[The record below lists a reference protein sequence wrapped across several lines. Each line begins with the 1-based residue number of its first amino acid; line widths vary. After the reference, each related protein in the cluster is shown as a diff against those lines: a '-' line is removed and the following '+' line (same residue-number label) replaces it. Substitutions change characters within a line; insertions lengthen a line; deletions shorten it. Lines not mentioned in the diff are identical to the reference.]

1 MTADD
6 RSWLTADYPELRD
19 GPPWVMHDMVLA
31 ERDLPAGIVGLPGVE
46 ALASAVRAAV
56 EAGEP
61 VVVTGCGTSEHGAQ
75 AVTLLLDEAL
85 TAAGLAA
92 PGRVES
98 RQAFEAALA
107 PRRGGV
113 CIAISHGG
121 TSTATNEALR
131 AAADAG
137 ARTALITAEPAQ
149 EAGGLAT
156 DVLVTPLADRSW
168 CHTVGYVSPILAG
181 GAIGAA
187 LRGERLDAG
196 DPAGPADQPLTRPP
210 RRTPRASRRPS
221 RRVPSSWSSARGST

>member
-1 MTADD
+1 MTPDD

-19 GPPWVMHDMVLA
+19 GPPWVMNDMVLA
-31 ERDLPAGIVGLPGVE
+31 ERDLPAGVVDLPGVE
-46 ALASAVRAAV
+46 AVADAVRAAV
-56 EAGEP
+56 AAGEP

-121 TSTATNEALR
+121 TSTATNDALR
-131 AAADAG
+131 AAAEAG
-137 ARTALITAEPAQ
+137 SRHGLSTAEA
-149 EAGGLAT
+149 
-156 DVLVTPLADRSW
+156 
-168 CHTVGYVSPILAG
+168 
-181 GAIGAA
+181 
-187 LRGERLDAG
+187 
-196 DPAGPADQPLTRPP
+196 
-210 RRTPRASRRPS
+210 
-221 RRVPSSWSSARGST
+221 